1 MMRIALD
8 SPTLEALDHLSVPLV
23 LCDES
28 GRELGTF
35 TPDRDPVPHE
45 EDSPPARRGPEPWA
59 HLGGSVGIYGYASDL
74 E

>member
-35 TPDRDPVPHE
+35 TPGHDPVPRAE
-45 EDSPPARRGPEPWA
+45 NDRPARHEPKPWA
-59 HLGGSVGIYGYASDL
+59 PLGGSVGTYGYAADL

>member
-8 SPTLEALDHLSVPLV
+8 APTLEALHYLSVPLV
-23 LCDES
+23 VCDES

-35 TPDRDPVPHE
+35 TPDRDP
-45 EDSPPARRGPEPWA
+45 ARHDANGRPVRPESEPWA
-59 HLGGSVGIYGYASDL
+59 HLGGSVGTYGYASDL